1 MQPCLNSKPVHSLA
15 ALFLLWAGSCQAQTP
30 DTVDRLT
37 QQWLATEHQTSA
49 LMSEWQLQQPIL
61 EQRQALLQ
69 AEKEQ
74 LLAILK
80 QSDAGQ
86 SSVDT
91 RRSELLAEQSN
102 LEKQQQQLTHYLE
115 QLVARQHSL
124 TELLPPPLA
133 SAWQKESATLSE
145 SPEASQL
152 LQVALAQLGQLADF
166 DNRLSVHE
174 APIQQADGGELLVK
188 QLYLGVGMA
197 WFSSADGEFAGWGQA
212 SDAGWEWH
220 IDTSANAKEIHKAIA
235 IYEKRQQADL
245 VKLPIQLTS
254 SNAQTPLHNV
264 EAQ

>member
-1 MQPCLNSKPVHSLA
+1 MQPCLNFKPIRSLA
-15 ALFLLWAGSCQAQTP
+15 AALLLWAGSSQAQTP

-37 QQWLATEHQTSA
+37 QQWLATEQQASA

-61 EQRQALLQ
+61 EQR
-69 AEKEQ
+69 K
-74 LLAILK
+74 AILK

-102 LEKQQQQLTHYLE
+102 LEKQQQQLTQSLE

-145 SPEASQL
+145 SPESSQL
-152 LQVALAQLGQLADF
+152 LQVALAQLGQFADF

-235 IYEKRQQADL
+235 IFEKRQQADL